1 MNEENLNSNSNSDLN
16 GIIMYDKLV
25 DSQVMSNIVTNS
37 KYTEDIKSKSSTILF
52 DIENVTNDTD
62 CNFIRSKIVTNVN
75 HNDLFNIN
83 YKLKCGVNQINEF
96 IKKLN
101 E

>member
-1 MNEENLNSNSNSDLN
+1 MSEENLEMK
-16 GIIMYDKLV
+16 GIINYDKLV
-25 DSQVMSNIVTNS
+25 DSQILSNIVTNT
-37 KYTEDIKSKSSTILF
+37 KYTEDNKIKSSTILF
-52 DIENVTNDTD
+52 DIENITSDTD
-62 CNFIRSKIVTNVN
+62 SDFIRSKIVTNVN

-83 YKLKCGVNQINEF
+83 YKLKCAVNQINEF

>member
-1 MNEENLNSNSNSDLN
+1 MSEENLEMK
-16 GIIMYDKLV
+16 GIINYDKLV
-25 DSQVMSNIVTNS
+25 DSQILSNIVTNT
-37 KYTEDIKSKSSTILF
+37 KYNEDNKIKSSTIIF
-52 DIENVTNDTD
+52 DIENITSDTD
-62 CNFIRSKIVTNVN
+62 SDFIRSKIVTNVN

-83 YKLKCGVNQINEF
+83 YKLKCAVNQINEF

>member
-1 MNEENLNSNSNSDLN
+1 MSDENLEMK
-16 GIIMYDKLV
+16 GIINYDKLV
-25 DSQVMSNIVTNS
+25 DSQILSNIVTNT
-37 KYTEDIKSKSSTILF
+37 KYAEDNKIKSSTIIF
-52 DIENVTNDTD
+52 DIENITSDTD
-62 CNFIRSKIVTNVN
+62 SDFIRSKIVTNVN

-83 YKLKCGVNQINEF
+83 YKLKCAVNQINEF

>member
-1 MNEENLNSNSNSDLN
+1 MSEENSDMK
-16 GIIMYDKLV
+16 GIITYDKLV
-25 DSQVMSNIVTNS
+25 DSQILSNIVTNT
-37 KYTEDIKSKSSTILF
+37 KYAEDNKIKSSTIIF
-52 DIENVTNDTD
+52 DIENITSDTD
-62 CNFIRSKIVTNVN
+62 SDFIRSKIVTNVN

-83 YKLKCGVNQINEF
+83 YKLKCAVNQINEF

>member
-1 MNEENLNSNSNSDLN
+1 MSEENLEMK
-16 GIIMYDKLV
+16 GIINYDKLV
-25 DSQVMSNIVTNS
+25 DSQILSNIVTNT
-37 KYTEDIKSKSSTILF
+37 KYAEDNKIKSSTIIF
-52 DIENVTNDTD
+52 DIENITSDTD
-62 CNFIRSKIVTNVN
+62 SDFIRSKIVTNVN

-83 YKLKCGVNQINEF
+83 YKLKCAVNQINEF